1 MVAVLGLLSLF
12 VAVYYYF
19 DPSEKSFFPSCPLK
33 TLTGYDC
40 AGCGVQRAL
49 HAILHG
55 NWRAAWALNPLFVLL
70 LPVSLFYLIIII
82 FRKHP
87 VMRNWY
93 GIFFGRAITFVLIV
107 IILVFSLFR
116 NTAVYQ
122 AIF

>member
-49 HAILHG
+49 HAILQG
-55 NWRAAWALNPLFVLL
+55 NWRAAWVLNPLFLLL

-82 FRKHP
+82 FRNHR

-116 NTAVYQ
+116 NTAAYQ